1 MQPQTLTTYFLVS
14 IGIIFMFISSDTEGN
29 TLKFLLTFDFKYIDN
44 LVMNKIDLMRS
55 IASSININQESSFT
69 SSLGETISSTYKI
82 IRFKIF
88 GLTTLILFGIAIFIR
103 IEGSILWR
111 LTKVFA
117 FGILIFLLTLIL
129 KYYEQLSFTI

>member
-1 MQPQTLTTYFLVS
+1 
-14 IGIIFMFISSDTEGN
+14 MFISSDTEGN

-111 LTKVFA
+111 LTKVFSM
-117 FGILIFLLTLIL
+117 GILIFLLTLIL